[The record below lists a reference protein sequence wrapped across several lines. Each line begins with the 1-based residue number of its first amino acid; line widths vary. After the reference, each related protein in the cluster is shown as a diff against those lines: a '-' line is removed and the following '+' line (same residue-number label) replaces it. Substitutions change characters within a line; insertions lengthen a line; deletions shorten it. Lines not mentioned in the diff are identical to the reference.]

1 MNDPHRSQY
10 AVWAGSAGNRS
21 PGPGGWAS
29 VVIHGS
35 TGLEHAIV
43 SGGDDLSTD
52 HAMELTAVFMGLTRV
67 PRDVTATVFTDS
79 KFVLDLVGIL
89 SEGWNPGGGEH
100 EELWSRLV
108 EECGK
113 RFVSW
118 QEVAAGDDVPHQ
130 ARASMLA
137 QAEAAGIA

>member
-1 MNDPHRSQY
+1 MNDHHRSQY

-35 TGLEHAIV
+35 TGLEHSIV
-43 SGGDDLSTD
+43 SGGDDLATAQ
-52 HAMELTAVFMGLTRV
+52 AMELSAVVMGLSRV

-89 SEGWNPGGGEH
+89 AEGWNPGGGEH
-100 EELWSRLV
+100 EEIWSRLV

-118 QEVAAGDDVPHQ
+118 QEVADGDEAPLRT
-130 ARASMLA
+130 RAIALA
-137 QAEAAGIA
+137 KAAAQDIA